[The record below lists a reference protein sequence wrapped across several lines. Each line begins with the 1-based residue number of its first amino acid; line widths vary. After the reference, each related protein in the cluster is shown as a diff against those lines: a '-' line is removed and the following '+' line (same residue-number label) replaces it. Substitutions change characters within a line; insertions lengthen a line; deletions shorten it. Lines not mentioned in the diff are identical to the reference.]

1 MLGVRSSPSWLTS
14 TFNKHIETYN
24 NEDSKFVER
33 FLRSLHVD
41 NLGSGSQN
49 IQDCYNFNNKAK
61 ARLKQASFNLPF
73 LSNLCDLNQFFVW
86 KFSCFDLSMSN
97 KKATSKFYG
106 ICIRP
111 FCSYQSVYVKA
122 LFQMIC
128 RAKLSWNDMLS
139 EMCLKGILK
148 LVLKLSCMVSL
159 MLVHQIMVVGYIF
172 DITIIIASLHPLFF
186 HIVELHQLNYRLF
199 PV

>member
-1 MLGVRSSPSWLTS
+1 MLGVRSSPFWLTS
-14 TFNKHIETYN
+14 AFNKHIETYN
-24 NEDSKFVER
+24 NEDSKFVEW

-61 ARLKQASFNLPF
+61 ARLKQASFNLLF

-86 KFSCFDLSMSN
+86 KFSWFDLSMSN
-97 KKATSKFYG
+97 KKATSKFCG
-106 ICIRP
+106 TCIRP
-111 FCSYQSVYVKA
+111 LCSYQTIYLKA

-128 RAKLSWNDMLS
+128 REKLSWNDMLS
-139 EMCLKGILK
+139 EVCLKGILK
-148 LVLKLSCMVSL
+148 LVLKFSCMVSL
-159 MLVHQIMVVGYIF
+159 MLVHQITVVGYIF
-172 DITIIIASLHPLFF
+172 DIIIIIASLHPLFF
-186 HIVELHQLNYRLF
+186 YIVELHQLNYRLF